1 MRRPRRSHDERVPT
15 FRRSQHSFYAAGA
28 PRAAGR
34 GGARDSRSRNRGAE
48 LRVPAPGRGRAQV
61 RREARV
67 SLKLTGFS
75 GGVRA
80 GSNQEPAGGWLPTR
94 AEGRGG
100 LSFGAVAAAGSPS
113 ARRRR
118 CCRMRSPSAAWLLGG
133 VLLLA
138 ASASCNR
145 TVAGERLGWEGSRC
159 SGAGVSGAVGWR
171 RTPGGCGKGECGR
184 RLLLPAPGGSAPGF
198 GAGGLRGPSWDH
210 QQGLKPVEASGRQR
224 GVRVYGRPGGLS
236 PSPPHQPQVSLQILV
251 IKELS
256 HTFQTLLPSP
266 ARPAELAS

>member
-48 LRVPAPGRGRAQV
+48 QRVPAPGRGRAQV

-80 GSNQEPAGGWLPTR
+80 GSNQGPAGGWLPTR
-94 AEGRGG
+94 AERRGG

-145 TVAGERLGWEGSRC
+145 TVAGERLGWEGSGC

-171 RTPGGCGKGECGR
+171 RTLGGCGKGECGR
-184 RLLLPAPGGSAPGF
+184 RLLLPAAGGSAPGF
-198 GAGGLRGPSWDH
+198 GAGGSPGPQLGPPAGAEACGSERKTAGCSRLRTP
-210 QQGLKPVEASGRQR
+210 R
-224 GVRVYGRPGGLS
+224 GAESLPAPPAPGFFANT
-236 PSPPHQPQVSLQILV
+236 
-251 IKELS
+251 S
-256 HTFQTLLPSP
+256 H
-266 ARPAELAS
+266 